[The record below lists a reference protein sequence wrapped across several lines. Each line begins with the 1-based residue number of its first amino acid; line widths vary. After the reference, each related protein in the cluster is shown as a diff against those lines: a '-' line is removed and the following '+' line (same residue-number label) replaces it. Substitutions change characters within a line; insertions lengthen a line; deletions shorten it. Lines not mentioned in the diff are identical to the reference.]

1 MDNFNKPQILYCKYC
16 GKECKNLNSLKQH
29 ECRCKQNPNRI
40 KITINSSYYS
50 HHHKGTINGKICI
63 NNGKNHKYI
72 LPEELNKYLLMGWNK
87 GVTEEFKSKKCNSS
101 GIASTPEL
109 EMERKR
115 KISETMKRNP
125 LAGGYRIGSGR
136 GHQGWYNNI
145 YCDSS
150 WELAFVCYY
159 IEHNMNI
166 QRCKEQREYI
176 WNNEKHIYIPD
187 FITDD
192 GIIEIKG
199 YSSKQWKA
207 KERQNLDIKV
217 LYLND
222 MKKYI
227 DYVVNKY
234 GDKYWEILYNK

>member
-1 MDNFNKPQILYCKYC
+1 MDNFNKPQILYCRYC
-16 GKECKNLNSLKQH
+16 RKECKNLNSLKQH

-40 KITINSSYYS
+40 KITLSYYS
-50 HHHKGTINGKICI
+50 HHHKGTTNGKICI
-63 NNGKNHKYI
+63 NNGKIHKYI

-87 GVTEEFKSKKCNSS
+87 GVTEEFKLNCHSL
-101 GIASTPEL
+101 GIASTPEREL
-109 EMERKR
+109 ERKQ
-115 KISETMKRNP
+115 KISETMKKNP

-136 GHQGWYNNI
+136 GHQGWYNDI

-159 IEHNMNI
+159 KEHNMNI
-166 QRCKEQREYI
+166 QRCKERREYI

-187 FITDD
+187 FITDE

-199 YSSKQWKA
+199 YSSKQWKV
-207 KERQNLDIKV
+207 KEQQNLDIKV

-222 MKKYI
+222 MKKYL
-227 DYVVNKY
+227 DYVVSKY
-234 GDKYWEILYNK
+234 GNKYWEILYNK